1 MKLKAILPAVG
12 DRQAGIHPNSDKGKR
27 SMSKQIDNSAYRKG
41 KLKELILKLHC
52 GESQERVR
60 EELVE
65 SLGTIP
71 YGEVV
76 EVEQELIEE
85 GLPLE
90 EVLKL
95 CDIHSSVL
103 EGHVDLSASRAIPA
117 GHPVD
122 VLIQENKAL
131 TGVID
136 DTLDVLSSLG
146 EVEDTELTAVVLNL
160 TGLFNQLIDV
170 DKHYL
175 RKEYLLFPYLEQTGI
190 TGPPKVMWGKHD
202 EIRELLKGSLEI
214 LKTPEISHEDL
225 LAATEIVLRPA
236 VQGVADMITKEEEIL
251 FPMLMDALSDAD
263 WYEIQRQS
271 LEIGYC
277 LYDPPT
283 EWAPE
288 GAESEGADEV
298 GEEGGTVQLPS
309 GGFTVEEL
317 LAILN
322 TLPVDMTFVGRD
334 DKVKY
339 FSQSRDR
346 IFQRNRAI
354 LNRDVRHCHP
364 PASAH
369 IVDKILEDFKS
380 GRQDRAPF
388 WINMGGKLIHIEY
401 FALRDE
407 QGKYLGTLE
416 VSQDLTGYRELEGEQ
431 RILSYV

>member
-1 MKLKAILPAVG
+1 
-12 DRQAGIHPNSDKGKR
+12 
-27 SMSKQIDNSAYRKG
+27 MSKQIDNSKYRKA
-41 KLKELILKLHC
+41 KLKELILKLHS
-52 GESQERVR
+52 GEAQEHVK
-60 EELVE
+60 EELVT
-65 SLGTIP
+65 SLGSIP

-76 EVEQELIEE
+76 EVEQELIED

-95 CDIHSSVL
+95 CDIHSAVL
-103 EGHVDLSASRAIPA
+103 EGNVDLSASKTIPA

-122 VLIQENKAL
+122 VLVKENKAL

-136 DTLDVLSSLG
+136 DTSAVLSSLS
-146 EVEDTELTAVVLNL
+146 EIEDTELRAVILQL
-160 TGLFNQLIDV
+160 SGLYNQLMDV

-202 EIRELLKGSLEI
+202 EIRELLKGSIEI
-214 LKTPEISHEDL
+214 LKTPEISTDEL
-225 LAATEIVLRPA
+225 LASTEIVLQPA
-236 VQGVADMITKEEEIL
+236 VNGVADMIVKEEEIL
-251 FPMLMDALSDAD
+251 LPMLMDALSDAD
-263 WYEIQRQS
+263 WYEIQKQS

-283 EWAPE
+283 EWVPE
-288 GAESEGADEV
+288 GIEAASIDEV
-298 GEEGGTVQLPS
+298 QKQGSHVQLPS
-309 GGFTVEEL
+309 GGFSVEEL

-322 TLPVDMTFVGRD
+322 TLPVDMTFVDRD

-339 FSQSRDR
+339 FSQGRER
-346 IFQRNRAI
+346 IFQRTRAI

-380 GRQDRAPF
+380 GKQDRAPF

-401 FALRDE
+401 FALRNE
-407 QGKYLGTLE
+407 QGEYIGTLE
-416 VSQDLTGYRELEGEQ
+416 VSQDLTGYRALEGEQ